1 MIAEC
6 ASFAYCRRQVVEL
19 GMGEDKGIKSKRF
32 AQCKLPED
40 AMLRQMMCE
49 NTVMLNNARVRWGKS
64 SPVR

>member
-1 MIAEC
+1 
-6 ASFAYCRRQVVEL
+6 
-19 GMGEDKGIKSKRF
+19 MGEDKGIKSKRF